1 MAILRKKILGSVNG
15 KYGDTVVQ
23 YKFGKDILY
32 LRPEHYL
39 PTNSQPLKNSRGRL
53 GIGSQ
58 FASSLNSSEIL
69 RQTWDYSK
77 IKAISPYHKAIKYNV
92 KLSLPDAP
100 SKNNIIT
107 PPDWVLKNV
116 KAAYLKNFEL
126 VLNEKSIDVHYTQT
140 KSDGYLYIEPPYI
153 AVILGYLIYPSG
165 EEDQFT
171 TLELS
176 YLIDEEKENSSVCY
190 NIELDQEMTDI
201 IPKYKLGRFYF
212 AIVRP
217 VVKGEKPMWS
227 STKFAEKVLS

>member
-1 MAILRKKILGSVNG
+1 MAILRKKVLGSING

-58 FASSLNSSEIL
+58 FASSLNSSEVL
-69 RQTWDYSK
+69 RQTWEYSK
-77 IKAISPYHKAIKYNV
+77 IKAISAYHKAIKYNI
-92 KLSLPDAP
+92 KPSHADAP

-116 KAAYLKNFEL
+116 KAAYLNNFEL
-126 VLNEKSIDVHYTQT
+126 VLNEKSIDVKYTQT
-140 KSDGYLYIEPPYI
+140 KFEGYLYIEPPYI
-153 AVILGYLIYPSG
+153 AVILGYLIYPKG
-165 EEDQFT
+165 DEDQFT
-171 TLELS
+171 TLDLS
-176 YLIDEEKENSSVCY
+176 YLIEEEKENSSVNY
-190 NIELDQEMTDI
+190 NIELDQDMIDI
-201 IPKYKLGRFYF
+201 IPNYELARFYF

-217 VVKGEKPMWS
+217 VVNGEKPMWS
-227 STKFAEKVLS
+227 STKFAEKILQ